1 MTLTTRPRP
10 FLNISINIISLSW
23 GFLLMWSLAAC
34 QTANTAVPPPTL
46 QAAVAGTSHLN
57 PEQATN
63 VEVLQEQS
71 WGTGQLM
78 LYRWAD
84 GETGHEC
91 LAAAYLTRLNNTWQ
105 AHDTATAPCQATHQ
119 TTALT
124 AAYTWNSTI
133 EAPYGPPRDTAVF
146 GTSPQGQAVRIVWA
160 DGQVSHVPL
169 QNNSFLVSRAG
180 KWRVERV
187 ELLDGHNQLLQ
198 MEDWS
203 ALNVQ

>member
-1 MTLTTRPRP
+1 MTLPTRYRP
-10 FLNISINIISLSW
+10 FFVLIWS
-23 GFLLMWSLAAC
+23 FLLVWGLAAC
-34 QTANTAVPPPTL
+34 QTSNTAAPPPTL

-57 PEQATN
+57 PEQASH
-63 VEVLQEQS
+63 VEVLQERP

-84 GETGHEC
+84 AETGHAC
-91 LAAAYLTRLNNTWQ
+91 LATAYLTRLNNEWQ
-105 AHDTATAPCQATHQ
+105 AHDTATAPCQSAPNGF
-119 TTALT
+119 T
-124 AAYTWNSTI
+124 AAYTWNSLV

-187 ELLDGHNQLLQ
+187 ELLDGNNQLLKV
-198 MEDWS
+198 EDWS
-203 ALNVQ
+203 ALTVQ